1 MTGRVGGA
9 NWAQIWSE
17 VNDPQLGLTSTYCEA
32 SIVGVPDQ
40 GMLYFGGPNDRGRR
54 ANYSIHS
61 SHDGLVW
68 KSEVDVDGGGA
79 AYSDLSMTRNGDVAF
94 VFERGP
100 SDRYPYAY
108 LSFGK
113 IPTGSEQR
121 RQQLAEEKAPL

>member
-1 MTGRVGGA
+1 MCSGGA
-9 NWAQIWSE
+9 NWAQIWSV

-40 GMLYFGGPNDRGRR
+40 EMLYYGGPDDNGRR
-54 ANYSIHS
+54 ANYAIHS
-61 SHDGLVW
+61 SQDGGLVW
-68 KSEVDVDGGGA
+68 KSEVDVSGGGA
-79 AYSDLSMTRNGDVAF
+79 AYSDLSMTRDGDVAF

-113 IPTGSEQR
+113 IPTGSQR
-121 RQQLAEEKAPL
+121 MQQLTEEKAPL